1 MFVLGCYRLI
11 SWNTFSDS
19 TFQFCCCPSIGSI
32 SNPSWSKFMLLW
44 QKALKICWTIHVYM
58 YVFLTLSHHW
68 DFGTNENHL
77 HCVWRCPRSQH
88 WGQVKIRCPSDL
100 AKSRDFGLSENC
112 LHFSE
117 WKSWRPA
124 ASLGTWLCGLQI
136 VEPLIWNPD
145 RIPFLNIIMVIL
157 TVKEVVVI
165 IIAMILIITL
175 VIIIA
180 MIRHTV

>member
-11 SWNTFSDS
+11 SWNTFSDL

-44 QKALKICWTIHVYM
+44 QKLWKYVGQYMYTCMCSWPCPITEALGQMKIIYTVCGDVQDLKIGVKWRSA
-58 YVFLTLSHHW
+58 VFR
-68 DFGTNENHL
+68 FGK
-77 HCVWRCPRSQH
+77 VPRF
-88 WGQVKIRCPSDL
+88 W
-100 AKSRDFGLSENC
+100 A
-112 LHFSE
+112 E
-117 WKSWRPA
+117 WKLSAFFWMEILKTCSEFGNLIVWATNSWTTHME
-124 ASLGTWLCGLQI
+124 SWQ
-136 VEPLIWNPD
+136 D
-145 RIPFLNIIMVIL
+145 SIIMVIL

>member
-11 SWNTFSDS
+11 SWNTFSDL

-44 QKALKICWTIHVYM
+44 QKALKICWTIHVC
-58 YVFLTLSHHW
+58 VLDLVPSLRLWDKWKSSTLSV
-68 DFGTNENHL
+68 EMSKI
-77 HCVWRCPRSQH
+77 WRLGSSEDPLSF
-88 WGQVKIRCPSDL
+88 DL
-100 AKSRDFGLSENC
+100 AKSHGFGLSENC

-136 VEPLIWNPD
+136 VEPLTWNPD
-145 RIPFLNIIMVIL
+145 RIPSSWSSSPWRRLL
-157 TVKEVVVI
+157 LI
-165 IIAMILIITL
+165 IIAMILITIL
-175 VIIIA
+175 AIIIA